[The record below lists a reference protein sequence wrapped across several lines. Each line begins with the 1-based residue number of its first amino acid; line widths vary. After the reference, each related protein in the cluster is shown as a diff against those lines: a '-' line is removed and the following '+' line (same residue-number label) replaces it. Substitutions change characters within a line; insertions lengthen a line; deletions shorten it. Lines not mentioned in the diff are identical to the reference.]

1 MSLGRL
7 IAVLASLVALTVAR
21 PASAVTITYDF
32 WLNAPNGYPV
42 DHLVLFAANA
52 TEHDVYLAPEVLQ
65 PSGVFHLTHTVAFE
79 PTDALVL
86 GITERDKDD
95 WWDIVVFTSDD
106 YAAAAL
112 GKRYSE
118 MFLSTTPGYLG
129 HNVLTPRMRA
139 AHDGDADAL
148 QAVTGFLRSTDAAA
162 AYFDPRGSFSI
173 IQFSIVTP
181 PIGGNLPEPAT
192 LALLGLGLAGL
203 GAVRRRRAV

>member
-7 IAVLASLVALTVAR
+7 IAVLASVAALTVAR

-42 DHLVLFAANA
+42 DNLVLFAANA
-52 TEHDVYLAPEVLQ
+52 TDYDVYLAPDVLQ
-65 PSGVFHLTHTVAFE
+65 PSGAFQLTHTLAFE

-95 WWDIVVFTSDD
+95 WWDIVVFASDD

-118 MFLSTTPGYLG
+118 MFLSSTPGYLG
-129 HNVLTPRMRA
+129 HNEITPLMQA
-139 AHDGDADAL
+139 AHNGDATAL
-148 QAVTGFLRSTDAAA
+148 QAVTSFLRSSDAAA

-173 IQFSIVTP
+173 IQFSTVTP
-181 PIGGNLPEPAT
+181 PIGGDVPEPAT
-192 LALLGLGLAGL
+192 LALLGVGLAGL